1 MAIANP
7 ISVGYLGTVQSK
19 AKNLKNDLVKLS
31 TEHIERLKNITLK
44 YTTSINEAKGK
55 VNEEDLVRT
64 AEEKRDKA
72 TEKENKDFEIE
83 KEKLD
88 KNIENILSQIIDPFA
103 AQKLQKLQS
112 DIKLSLAELENKANA
127 AAAQKEIIKK
137 ISKALAP
144 IMGYLIG
151 KGIIA
156 LVVNNKK
163 LERLVNQTNAYITL
177 ANKSNNLI
185 YLTNAKIKRA
195 DAVRTLERSEAKVV
209 QIKKVVDTVR
219 TVLTII
225 LLIVSILEALPIIP
239 PPVKDRIAKYK
250 AIAELLNMILGIIS
264 PVLQKEINYLGK
276 LKLKL
281 KQIGDILDGIVTNSL
296 DKDQVAALLANVGNN
311 TGFEQYKGFNFA
323 IKTEENLGAHQ
334 KIVAGKLKRQ
344 FAVAID
350 RDGVEV
356 LQSDYSFTLDPND
369 LIEQL
374 KLIIDQRNLQA

>member
-1 MAIANP
+1 
-7 ISVGYLGTVQSK
+7 
-19 AKNLKNDLVKLS
+19 
-31 TEHIERLKNITLK
+31 
-44 YTTSINEAKGK
+44 
-55 VNEEDLVRT
+55 
-64 AEEKRDKA
+64 
-72 TEKENKDFEIE
+72 
-83 KEKLD
+83 
-88 KNIENILSQIIDPFA
+88 
-103 AQKLQKLQS
+103 
-112 DIKLSLAELENKANA
+112 
-127 AAAQKEIIKK
+127 
-137 ISKALAP
+137 
-144 IMGYLIG
+144 MGYLIG

-250 AIAELLNMILGIIS
+250 TIAELLNMILGIIS
-264 PVLQKEINYLGK
+264 PVLQKEINYLEK
-276 LKLKL
+276 LKAQL
-281 KQIGDILDGIVTNSL
+281 KQIGDIMDGIVANSL
-296 DKDQVAALLANVGNN
+296 DKDQVAALLAKVGN
-311 TGFEQYKGFNFA
+311 TGFGQYKGFNFA

-374 KLIIDQRNLQA
+374 KLIIDQQNLQA